1 MERESA
7 KVRMKLEGQ
16 SGNAFELM
24 SVFARN
30 AKRQG
35 WPRAEIDS
43 VLAEARTNDY
53 AHLLA
58 TLIDHVEEPD
68 DNED

>member
-1 MERESA
+1 MERETP
-7 KVRMKLEGQ
+7 KVRMRLEGLN
-16 SGNAFELM
+16 GNALVLM
-24 SVFARN
+24 AAFANN

-35 WPRAEIDS
+35 WPKAEIDS
-43 VLAEARTNDY
+43 VLAEARTGDY

-68 DNED
+68 DEV